1 MFDNEKF
8 SMNINMTGKEY
19 IEYRKYKD
27 SKHIF
32 KKPLS
37 KKTKQALP
45 YFILCGIGILL
56 IVFLIDSLTY
66 TPPPKGFISEWKD
79 IAPKVIEKSWSDI
92 GKLVFVFFAPF
103 LVIMIGLAWLI
114 HGFGFFIFKG

>member
-8 SMNINMTGKEY
+8 SMNVNMTGKEY
-19 IEYRKYKD
+19 IEY
-27 SKHIF
+27 
-32 KKPLS
+32 KKSRVTKLS
-37 KKTKQALP
+37 KKTKRALP
-45 YFILCGIGILL
+45 YFILGGIGIVLL
-56 IVFLIDSLTY
+56 IFLIDSLTY

-92 GKLVFVFFAPF
+92 GKIVFIFFAPF